1 MDPTLVGVI
10 TTLNYTTK
18 YTLRPKLW
26 EYTVSTLNYNLFYT
40 LHIAVN
46 FAIIL
51 NEKNQGLG
59 CKV

>member
-26 EYTVSTLNYNLFYT
+26 EYTVSTLNYNLAHRRQFCYY
-40 LHIAVN
+40 L
-46 FAIIL
+46 
-51 NEKNQGLG
+51 EWKKNQGLG